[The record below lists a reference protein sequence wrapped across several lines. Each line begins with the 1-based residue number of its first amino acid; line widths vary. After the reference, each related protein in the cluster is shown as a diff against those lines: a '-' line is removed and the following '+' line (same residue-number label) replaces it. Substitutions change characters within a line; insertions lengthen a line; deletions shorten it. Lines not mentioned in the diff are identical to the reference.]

1 MITITSNISFVIG
14 SMLSKFAEIENPEYV
29 SRAVATALMPE
40 IRERIHERGEN
51 SKGQQIG
58 TYSNSYLRM
67 RQGIYKNSELYK
79 KGKNKGEIK
88 NAGKYTDKTITLNK
102 QTGVFTGE
110 EKVGTNRINYN
121 RTSDPKVIAS
131 LTRQLENSYVIAPQ
145 QKSYT
150 IGVATPLSAEKIKW
164 VEETYKDGGPIWQ
177 LTERERLAALE
188 VASIEAQLILDKK

>member
-51 SKGQQIG
+51 SNGQQIG

-67 RQGIYKNSELYK
+67 RQRKP
-79 KGKNKGEIK
+79 
-88 NAGKYTDKTITLNK
+88 
-102 QTGVFTGE
+102 
-110 EKVGTNRINYN
+110 YN
-121 RTSDPKVIAS
+121 RTADPEVIAS
-131 LTRQLENSYVIAPQ
+131 LTRMLELGYVLAPQ

-150 IGVATPLSAEKIKW
+150 IENLGNKIPNDTKTKTDYL
-164 VEETYKDGGPIWQ
+164 EERFGPIWQ

>member
-14 SMLSKFAEIENPEYV
+14 SMLNKFAEIENPEYV

-51 SKGQQIG
+51 SNGQQIG

-67 RQGIYKNSELYK
+67 RQRKP
-79 KGKNKGEIK
+79 
-88 NAGKYTDKTITLNK
+88 
-102 QTGVFTGE
+102 
-110 EKVGTNRINYN
+110 YN
-121 RTSDPKVIAS
+121 RTADPEVVAS
-131 LTRQLENSYVIAPQ
+131 LTRQLENSYVLAPQ

-150 IGVATPLSAEKIKW
+150 IGVATPLSVDKIKW
-164 VEETYKDGGPIWQ
+164 LEEKYGSIWQ

-188 VASIEAQLILDKK
+188 VAAIEAQLILDKK

>member
-51 SKGQQIG
+51 SNGQQIG
-58 TYSNSYLRM
+58 TYSNSYLRL
-67 RQGIYKNSELYK
+67 RERK
-79 KGKNKGEIK
+79 
-88 NAGKYTDKTITLNK
+88 
-102 QTGVFTGE
+102 
-110 EKVGTNRINYN
+110 YN
-121 RTSDPKVIAS
+121 RTSDPDVVAS
-131 LTRQLENSYVIAPQ
+131 LTRQLENSYVLAPQ

-150 IGVATPLSAEKIKW
+150 IGVATPLSVDKIKW
-164 VEETYKDGGPIWQ
+164 LEEKYGTIWQ

>member
-14 SMLSKFAEIENPEYV
+14 SMLSKFADIENPEYV

-51 SKGQQIG
+51 SNGQQIG
-58 TYSNSYLRM
+58 TYSNSYLRL
-67 RQGIYKNSELYK
+67 RERK
-79 KGKNKGEIK
+79 
-88 NAGKYTDKTITLNK
+88 
-102 QTGVFTGE
+102 
-110 EKVGTNRINYN
+110 YN
-121 RTSDPKVIAS
+121 RTSDRDVVAS
-131 LTRQLENSYVIAPQ
+131 LTRQLENSYVLAPQ

-150 IGVATPLSAEKIKW
+150 IENLGNKIPNDTKTKTDYL
-164 VEETYKDGGPIWQ
+164 EERFGPIWQ

>member
-14 SMLSKFAEIENPEYV
+14 SMLSKFADIENPEYV

-51 SKGQQIG
+51 SNGQQIG
-58 TYSNSYLRM
+58 TYSNSYLRL
-67 RQGIYKNSELYK
+67 RERK
-79 KGKNKGEIK
+79 
-88 NAGKYTDKTITLNK
+88 
-102 QTGVFTGE
+102 
-110 EKVGTNRINYN
+110 YN
-121 RTSDPKVIAS
+121 RTSDRDVVAS
-131 LTRQLENSYVIAPQ
+131 LTRQLENSYVLAPQ

-150 IGVATPLSAEKIKW
+150 IGVATPLSVDKIKW
-164 VEETYKDGGPIWQ
+164 LEEKYGPIWQ